1 MRGYLDQVRPGNGV
15 STALSPP
22 GTHSKKYHSQPEL
35 PYIYMYPH
43 FPRLV
48 VNTSLGNYRGNTV
61 VPGLM
66 QDYPHGYYYVWVR
79 GLGMSEAPASTGMG
93 PDEPVGS
100 SRSNH
105 RNRNMFILGGLALVL
120 VAGVILA
127 GVIPTG
133 DRAGTTATDPS
144 ASATPSATAT
154 ATATDDPTEEP
165 VAVTTCAEGGACV
178 VGDIGPGGGLVFY
191 DAGSAQ
197 DWGQYLEMAPKTWGD
212 NETTGTQWCSD
223 GSTSIAGAVGTAV
236 GTGSANTTAMLAL
249 PCTSGA
255 AFSAD
260 AYDGGGFT
268 DWFLPSKD
276 ELNAMCNY
284 SNYPTTPPTWACT
297 GSQDGTFS
305 TGTYGFDSVVYWSS
319 SQNYA
324 YTAWFQLLGVGSQK
338 YVGFKTNALRVRPV
352 RAF

>member
-1 MRGYLDQVRPGNGV
+1 
-15 STALSPP
+15 
-22 GTHSKKYHSQPEL
+22 
-35 PYIYMYPH
+35 MYPH

-154 ATATDDPTEEP
+154 DDPTDDPTTDPSVSATPSATATDDPTDDPTTDPSVSPSSTATDDPTEEP
-165 VAVTTCAEGGACV
+165 VEAATCAEGGECV

-284 SNYPTTPPTWACT
+284 SRYPTTPPTGVCT

-305 TGTYGFDSVVYWSS
+305 TGTYGFASAFYWSS
-319 SQNYA
+319 SQN
-324 YTAWFQLLGVGSQK
+324 TANFAWGQNLVSGGQNDVAKGGL
-338 YVGFKTNALRVRPV
+338 LRVRPV